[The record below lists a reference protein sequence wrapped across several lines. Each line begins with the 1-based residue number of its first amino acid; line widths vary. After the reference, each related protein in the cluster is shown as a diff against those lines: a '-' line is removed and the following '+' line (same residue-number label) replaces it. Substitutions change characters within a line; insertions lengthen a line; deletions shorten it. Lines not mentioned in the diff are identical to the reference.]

1 MNSNWPSKFLLHHH
15 HRLRLGAEVLRV
27 HPWDETRAVR
37 DDEDVVGSLLGQ
49 KNRDMAHPSDR
60 RRAVDAGKEA
70 YFQAHWGIDAAAVAG
85 ADTDAVGDGSAGCE
99 AEGAES
105 HCTWEF

>member
-1 MNSNWPSKFLLHHH
+1 
-15 HRLRLGAEVLRV
+15 
-27 HPWDETRAVR
+27 
-37 DDEDVVGSLLGQ
+37 
-49 KNRDMAHPSDR
+49 MAHPSDR

-105 HCTWEF
+105 HCT